1 MLSLNDGRKE
11 LYQWDTGRTASVSI
25 DCDIIHFSN
34 LTYGEAL
41 AVQVKNGEVEIP
53 NQLLTSGSPVHCWA
67 FVLDEN
73 GAYTKQEQTIDVIK
87 RGKPSDYVYTQTE
100 VVTIQSAV
108 ESALEQAKESGD
120 FKGDKGD
127 DGYTPVKGKD
137 YFDGKD
143 GADGKD
149 GNGIESA
156 VLNDDYT
163 LTLTF
168 DDGTSYTTPNIRGAN
183 GNPGVDGVGIASVH
197 QTTTS
202 TEDDGNNVFTVTLTD
217 GTSSTFTVQNGSKGN
232 PGYTPQKG
240 IDYFDGVNGK
250 DGYTPVKNVDYFD
263 GKDGADGKDGVSVTH
278 SWDGTTLTVTSASGT
293 SSANLKGSDGK
304 DGTDGKTPVKGVD
317 YFDGVNGKDGV
328 SCTHSWN
335 GTTLTVTSASGTSSA
350 DLKGDKGDKGDAFT
364 YSDFT
369 ASQLA
374 ALKGEKGDKGDTGEV
389 DYSRLYAHNTDPA
402 SHNDIRLL
410 IDGLT
415 SRLSA
420 LANSDDETLDQMAEL
435 VDYIKANRNLIDQI
449 TTGKVSVADI
459 VDNLSTNV
467 VNKPLSAAQGVALKE
482 LIDAI
487 TVPTKVSQL
496 ENDSK
501 YLTGYT
507 ETDPTVP
514 AWAKAESKPRYTAE
528 EVGARPNTWMPTA
541 GDVGALPSTT
551 TIPTKTSQL
560 TNDSGFLT
568 SAPVSSV
575 NGKTGVVQLGA
586 GDVSARPNTWT
597 PSAADVGAGTFAGA
611 VKANASGQTPGT
623 SLLRNSKL
631 VSAET
636 NPTVNGEIYWTYE

>member
-1 MLSLNDGRKE
+1 MLSLNDGRKQ

-53 NQLLTSGSPVHCWA
+53 NQLLTSGSPLHCWA

-108 ESALEQAKESGD
+108 ESALEQAKESGA

-127 DGYTPVKGKD
+127 DGYTPVKNVD

-143 GADGKD
+143 GQNGFDGKD

-168 DDGTSYTTPNIRGAN
+168 DDGTSYTTPNIRGAT

-240 IDYFDGVNGK
+240 IDYFDG
-250 DGYTPVKNVDYFD
+250 
-263 GKDGADGKDGVSVTH
+263 KDGADGKDGVSV
-278 SWDGTTLTVTSASGT
+278 
-293 SSANLKGSDGK
+293 
-304 DGTDGKTPVKGVD
+304 
-317 YFDGVNGKDGV
+317 
-328 SCTHSWN
+328 THSWN

-369 ASQLA
+369 ASQLD

-389 DYSRLYAHNTDPA
+389 DYSRLYAHNTDDDA
-402 SHNDIRLL
+402 HNDIRLL
-410 IDGLT
+410 ISGLT
-415 SRLSA
+415 EKLNT
-420 LANSDDETLDQMAEL
+420 LANSDDITLDQMSEVVA
-435 VDYIKANRNLIDQI
+435 YIKANRNLIEQI
-449 TTGKVSVADI
+449 TTVKVSVSDI
-459 VDNLSTNV
+459 IDNLSTNV
-467 VNKPLSAAQGVALKE
+467 ANKPLSAAQGVALKA
-482 LIDAI
+482 LIDGI

-496 ENDSK
+496 ENDK
-501 YLTGYT
+501 QYLTSYT

-514 AWAKAESKPRYTAE
+514 TWAKAASKPSYTAE
-528 EVGARPNTWMPTA
+528 EVGARPNTWIPTA
-541 GDVGALPSTT
+541 DDVG
-551 TIPTKTSQL
+551 
-560 TNDSGFLT
+560 
-568 SAPVSSV
+568 
-575 NGKTGVVQLGA
+575 
-586 GDVSARPNTWT
+586 ARPNTWT
-597 PSAADVGAGTFAGA
+597 PSASDVGALPLSGGEMPGNIIIINNNPHLGLKNSGDGSEAYFQTYNDGALKVGFGYGWDNSLTIDTAGNVFMKGHNRPKWGGNDMALKSDIPTSHSAGSITAGTFAGQ
-611 VKANASGQTPGT
+611 VVANASGQTPGT
-623 SLLRNSKL
+623 SLLRNSL
-631 VSAET
+631 LTADDTV
-636 NPTVNGEIYWTYE
+636 NPTVEGEIVWVYK

>member
-1 MLSLNDGRKE
+1 MLSLNDGRKQ

-53 NQLLTSGSPVHCWA
+53 NQLLTSGSPVHCWS

-108 ESALEQAKESGD
+108 ERALEQAKESGA

-127 DGYTPVKGKD
+127 DGYTPVKNVD

-143 GADGKD
+143 GQNGFDGKD

-163 LTLTF
+163 LTF
-168 DDGTSYTTPNIRGAN
+168 DDGTSYTTPNIRGAT

-202 TEDDGNNVFTVTLTD
+202 TEDDGNNAFTVTLTD

-278 SWDGTTLTVTSASGT
+278 SW
-293 SSANLKGSDGK
+293 
-304 DGTDGKTPVKGVD
+304 
-317 YFDGVNGKDGV
+317 
-328 SCTHSWN
+328 N
-335 GTTLTVTSASGTSSA
+335 GTTLTVTSSSGTSSA
-350 DLKGDKGDKGDAFT
+350 DLKGDKGDRGDAFT

-374 ALKGEKGDKGDTGEV
+374 ALKGDKGDTGEV
-389 DYSRLYAHNTDPA
+389 DYSRLYAHNTDDDA
-402 SHNDIRLL
+402 HNDIRLL
-410 IDGLT
+410 ISGLT
-415 SRLSA
+415 EKLNT
-420 LANSDDETLDQMAEL
+420 LANSDDITLDQMSEVVA
-435 VDYIKANRNLIDQI
+435 YIKANRNLIEQI
-449 TTGKVSVADI
+449 TTVKVSVSDI
-459 VDNLSTNV
+459 IDNLSTNV
-467 VNKPLSAAQGVALKE
+467 ANKPLSAAQGVALKA
-482 LIDAI
+482 LIDGI

-496 ENDSK
+496 ENDK
-501 YLTGYT
+501 QYLTSYT

-514 AWAKAESKPRYTAE
+514 TWAKAASKPSYTAE

-541 GDVGALPSTT
+541 GDVGA
-551 TIPTKTSQL
+551 
-560 TNDSGFLT
+560 
-568 SAPVSSV
+568 
-575 NGKTGVVQLGA
+575 
-586 GDVSARPNTWT
+586 RPNTWT
-597 PSAADVGAGTFAGA
+597 PSAEDVDAGTFAGA

-623 SLLRNSKL
+623 SLLRNSL
-631 VSAET
+631 LTADDTV
-636 NPTVNGEIYWTYE
+636 NPTVEGEIVWVYK